1 MFSPKPSFVK
11 TIKLGS
17 DEDIED
23 DDSSSFSNIE
33 KKEFQDKPEKTI
45 SDKLEDKI
53 YEIEGVAYKINS
65 DYISGENLIPK
76 RYGKTS
82 YYSKYTDVV
91 LFIKNG
97 FYEDLKKSLKRY
109 NEKNHLDISLLQY
122 VSLLCKNFDKKGTI
136 FHNEK
141 PSETLIKLPYVL
153 NVLPSEESMDI
164 EESKVKKYL
173 NIQPFV
179 NNELSELINRYGKEN
194 ITDIA
199 LENLYNL
206 VVPDEDKKLYYYYGS
221 FDKSINQNTRHS
233 ALAIPLVR
241 NLFSKYII
249 IEPEDEPNLD
259 ESIVRFALYLLSVM
273 YKEIVNE

>member
-1 MFSPKPSFVK
+1 M
-11 TIKLGS
+11 
-17 DEDIED
+17 
-23 DDSSSFSNIE
+23 
-33 KKEFQDKPEKTI
+33 
-45 SDKLEDKI
+45 
-53 YEIEGVAYKINS
+53 
-65 DYISGENLIPK
+65 
-76 RYGKTS
+76 
-82 YYSKYTDVV
+82 
-91 LFIKNG
+91 
-97 FYEDLKKSLKRY
+97 KRY